1 MGRTFPHVKI
11 DEETDGILAELV
23 HSGRFP
29 DKGTVIRNAVS
40 HFVNCKSKDAV
51 EKGGSLTTLLD
62 SLDTVM
68 GRLRAAT
75 GNGGKK
81 T

>member
-29 DKGTVIRNAVS
+29 DKGTVIHNAVN
-40 HFVNCKSKDAV
+40 HFVNCKSKDAI
-51 EKGGSLTTLLD
+51 EQGGSITALIGSLRTWLD
-62 SLDTVM
+62 HAEPAIK
-68 GRLRAAT
+68 RRE
-75 GNGGKK
+75 KP
-81 T
+81 